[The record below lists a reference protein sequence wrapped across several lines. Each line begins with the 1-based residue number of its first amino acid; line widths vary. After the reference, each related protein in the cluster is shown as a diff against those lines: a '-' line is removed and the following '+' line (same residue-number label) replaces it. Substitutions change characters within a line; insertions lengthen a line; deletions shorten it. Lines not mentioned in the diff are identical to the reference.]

1 MGKVD
6 TLAPTVRLQPVVA
19 AKRIKPVDATVSDRS
34 GSRAA
39 ARDADLLEAHRHRD
53 YAAVLDGLMQRYRQK
68 VVNLAFSIVREP
80 ALAQDLA
87 QVAFLKVWQAL
98 PQFDGR
104 AALST
109 WLYAIA
115 RNTCLSALRDRG
127 RTASLHTAARDDVC
141 VDSAGHDSM
150 GVAEA
155 EYDVARLLDELSEP
169 YRRVVMLFYL
179 EERSCESVAQL
190 LGMPQGTVKSLLFRA
205 RTRLAARAR
214 AFDAHLNRNRGVVNG
229 S

>member
-1 MGKVD
+1 
-6 TLAPTVRLQPVVA
+6 
-19 AKRIKPVDATVSDRS
+19 
-34 GSRAA
+34 
-39 ARDADLLEAHRHRD
+39 
-53 YAAVLDGLMQRYRQK
+53 
-68 VVNLAFSIVREP
+68 
-80 ALAQDLA
+80 
-87 QVAFLKVWQAL
+87 
-98 PQFDGR
+98 
-104 AALST
+104 
-109 WLYAIA
+109 
-115 RNTCLSALRDRG
+115 
-127 RTASLHTAARDDVC
+127 
-141 VDSAGHDSM
+141 M

-179 EERSCESVAQL
+179 EDRSCESVAQL